1 MVRGLYTAAS
11 GMLVAQS
18 QADAIANNLANV
30 NTNGFKQTLLQVQ
43 SAPSMDVYR
52 FQNDPGTAQGKAVP
66 GVATS
71 TYVGNLGTG
80 AQVYDTPAQFEQG
93 SLEQTGNPL
102 DLSISGTN
110 GFFAVGTGQGV
121 RYTRDGQFLRDG
133 NGRLA
138 TQDGDPVLGTNGQPI
153 TVPSGPFTVG
163 TDGRITQNGQN
174 VGQLQ
179 VVQFGNLS
187 ALRPQGDNFF
197 VNTGNAAPAP
207 ATAASV
213 QQGSLEKSGT
223 NVVRSMV
230 DLINAERWF
239 DTNQKMVQTQ
249 DDATELAISSVA
261 KTQHA

>member
-1 MVRGLYTAAS
+1 
-11 GMLVAQS
+11 MLVAQS

-43 SAPSMDVYR
+43 SAPTLDIYR
-52 FQNDPGTAQGKAVP
+52 MQNVP
-66 GVATS
+66 GATAGVAAPAAP
-71 TYVGNLGTG
+71 YVGSLGTG
-80 AQVYDTPAQFEQG
+80 ARIYDTPASFAQG
-93 SLEQTGNPL
+93 TLEQTGNPL
-102 DLSISGTN
+102 DVAISGTN

-133 NGRLA
+133 NGLLA
-138 TQDGDPVLGTNGQPI
+138 TQDGDPVLGTNGRPI
-153 TVPSGPFTVG
+153 SVPNGPFTVG
-163 TDGRITQNGQN
+163 TDGTIVQNGRN
-174 VGQLQ
+174 LGQLQ
-179 VVQFGNLS
+179 VVQFGNLT

-197 VNTGNAAPAP
+197 QNTGNAAPSP

-213 QQGSLEKSGT
+213 QQGALEKSGT

-249 DDATELAISSVA
+249 DDATEQAISAVG
-261 KTQHA
+261 KTQHG